1 MILFLKS
8 FFLIS
13 LIFSFEG
20 YLFAQAPFKT
30 YLNLDSGAG
39 VSKEQT
45 CSTKGYYD
53 TNTAVTF
60 FGDSR
65 ADLVDVPIYGFS
77 SLDNYFATGGSW
89 NIQNFGVAGMDSQG
103 FKNQIQACFRRDP
116 DNSAKPLFPN
126 FKIAYNVAFEMG
138 GNDFVNQFPFFI
150 INPALYITRVPQA
163 RDNIVSVIYTLQMRE
178 KNVLLVG
185 NYPAVSWSVRL
196 GDPAGYAGYSG
207 INPNVINALIDIDHH
222 KPIAERDLTFL
233 TQVFKKLMI
242 GSFMPFAMSIFG
254 AVYSSLPGQEQS
266 DLNSVYQDALH
277 LVHADGTG
285 QDDKNFARMATG
297 SYKWW
302 VKVSS
307 KAVGTIPSLGVVL
320 LENEFYII

>member
-77 SLDNYFATGGSW
+77 SLDNYFATGGTW
-89 NIQNFGVAGMDSQG
+89 NTQNFGVKGMDSQG

-116 DNSAKPLFPN
+116 DNSAKPLYPN

-138 GNDFVNQFPFFI
+138 GNDFVNQYPF
-150 INPALYITRVPQA
+150 L
-163 RDNIVSVIYTLQMRE
+163 
-178 KNVLLVG
+178 
-185 NYPAVSWSVRL
+185 
-196 GDPAGYAGYSG
+196 
-207 INPNVINALIDIDHH
+207 
-222 KPIAERDLTFL
+222 
-233 TQVFKKLMI
+233 
-242 GSFMPFAMSIFG
+242 
-254 AVYSSLPGQEQS
+254 
-266 DLNSVYQDALH
+266 
-277 LVHADGTG
+277 
-285 QDDKNFARMATG
+285 
-297 SYKWW
+297 
-302 VKVSS
+302 
-307 KAVGTIPSLGVVL
+307 
-320 LENEFYII
+320 